1 MFVFRKGIGKLK
13 HLSYYEKN
21 QIIDNLPVN
30 IGYDVVAM
38 VGTGDEKYDY
48 YDLKLFRKKDKDGK
62 SQWKN
67 VWRENY
73 NMNYTVQ
80 LDFFIDED
88 AIRTDEEVKEVVE
101 EIFDYSNCSASNIR
115 VISVNDWYW

>member
-1 MFVFRKGIGKLK
+1 MTNIMNYLNVNIDMKVYVIESWFYMEVCMFVFRKGIGKLK

-62 SQWKN
+62 SQ
-67 VWRENY
+67 
-73 NMNYTVQ
+73 
-80 LDFFIDED
+80 
-88 AIRTDEEVKEVVE
+88 
-101 EIFDYSNCSASNIR
+101 
-115 VISVNDWYW
+115 

>member
-48 YDLKLFRKKDKDGK
+48 YDLKLFRKKGQRRKEPIK
-62 SQWKN
+62 EMIYLRS
-67 VWRENY
+67 
-73 NMNYTVQ
+73 
-80 LDFFIDED
+80 
-88 AIRTDEEVKEVVE
+88 EV
-101 EIFDYSNCSASNIR
+101 NI
-115 VISVNDWYW
+115 